1 MYVCYIL
8 THTHTH
14 THTHVLTVLYIYPCV
29 RVGKDRRGSVI
40 AGGPA
45 VVRSHVDGCDKAF

>member
-1 MYVCYIL
+1 MYVTYS
-8 THTHTH
+8 HTHTH
-14 THTHVLTVLYIYPCV
+14 THTHVLTELYIYPCV